1 MELEKGG
8 DRKGP
13 PHLSGGKVSILAC
26 LGIQV
31 PQPWEGGDPFSCP
44 QVQVGSRGPGGI
56 SRTRA
61 KPTGPS
67 RRPLHRCR
75 EPWKGLAGF
84 WLQRCPQTTACQC
97 HALGDRAS
105 QGWALKE

>member
-44 QVQVGSRGPGGI
+44 
-56 SRTRA
+56 
-61 KPTGPS
+61 
-67 RRPLHRCR
+67 
-75 EPWKGLAGF
+75 
-84 WLQRCPQTTACQC
+84 
-97 HALGDRAS
+97 
-105 QGWALKE
+105 